1 MASVV
6 LMDFRKIEK
15 KWQKKWEGAGIFQ
28 SDPDKKRQK
37 FFITFP
43 YPYVN
48 GAPHIGGA
56 FTAFRVDSYARYKR
70 MKGFNVLYPQG
81 FHATGEPILGSIER
95 LKEGDAVQRETFK
108 LFGASGKDL
117 KAFIKNGAEF
127 TARYWT
133 KKWVEALKAS
143 GFSIDWR
150 RTFITA
156 ITPTYSRFIEWQYNN
171 LLKKGYVTKGT
182 HPVVWCPHCQSPTG
196 DHDRLKGEGESPIEY
211 FLIKFRLGDKIVPCG
226 TLRPET
232 VYGVTNLWVNPEV
245 QYVVA
250 NVGKE
255 KWIIS
260 KESAQKL
267 KDQMKKAE
275 IVEKLNAS
283 EIIGKYV
290 ENPVTKNKVL
300 VLPADF
306 VDARTSTGVVM
317 SVPSHAPYDWDALR
331 SLKENPKPVEKYGIK
346 KGDIEKIRP
355 VSLIKVDGFGDNP
368 AVEICEKI
376 KHGDRQKLDEATAV
390 VYKKEFH
397 TGILKTNCG
406 KYSGMRVSEAKEGLS
421 IDFFGA
427 GIADIL
433 LELTGEVVCR
443 CGTPNH
449 VKILKN
455 QWFLKYSDPE
465 WKKKV
470 KACIADMNF
479 YPEEARTA
487 FVNTVDWLKD
497 KACARKTG
505 LGTRLPW
512 DNEWIVETLSD
523 STIYMAYYTIS
534 RIINEKK
541 IDGKKLTDSV
551 FDYVFLGKGDA
562 KKLSKDSGISAD
574 VIERMRNEFE
584 YFYPVDLRNS
594 GKDLV
599 NNHLTFYLFHH
610 VAIWDNPK
618 YWPKSIG
625 VNGYVNVHGSKM
637 SKSKGN
643 VIPLMD
649 LVGAVGADLARIN
662 MIASSEGLHDAD
674 WSDESLKGYS
684 ARIELLFNAVESLK
698 RAKRKNE
705 EDIDMFLKGRM
716 NKHIV
721 SAGQNFE
728 EMKFRSGAQ
737 AAVFNATAD
746 LEWYIERNGG
756 FENCNKGVLKGA
768 LKNIAK
774 IISPLVPHV
783 AEELWEKLG
792 EKPFISVYAWPEAD
806 NNDYSKYEEM
816 ENSVRCL
823 MDDLRQ
829 IMKIAGNKQNAY
841 IYVAAP
847 QEFEHLSKAKDFLN
861 RKFGFKKLEICRVSD
876 VDKYDPQNKAVKA
889 KYGKP
894 GIYLE

>member
-1 MASVV
+1 
-6 LMDFRKIEK
+6 MDFHKIEK
-15 KWQKKWEGAGIFQ
+15 KWQGKWEKAGIFQ
-28 SDPDKKRQK
+28 ADADKGQQK
-37 FFITFP
+37 FFVTFP

-108 LFGASGKDL
+108 LFGASDKDL
-117 KAFIKNGAEF
+117 KAFMKNGAEF
-127 TARYWT
+127 TARYWMG
-133 KKWVEALKAS
+133 KWVEALKAT

-156 ITPTYSRFIEWQYNN
+156 ITPAYSRFIEWQYKK
-171 LLKKGYVTKGT
+171 LLEKGYVTRGT

-211 FLIKFRLGDKIVPCG
+211 FLVKFRLGDKIVPCG

-232 VYGVTNLWVNPEV
+232 VYGVTNLWVNPDV
-245 QYVVA
+245 KYVVA
-250 NVGKE
+250 NVGGE

-260 KESAQKL
+260 EASAQKL
-267 KDQMKKAE
+267 KDQMKRIE
-275 IVEKLNAS
+275 VVGKLKAS
-283 EIIGKYV
+283 EIVGKYV
-290 ENPVTKNKVL
+290 ENPVLKNNVQI
-300 VLPADF
+300 LPADF

-317 SVPSHAPYDWDALR
+317 SVPSHAPYDWDAIRL
-331 SLKENPKPVEKYGIK
+331 LKNDAKTLEKYGIAK
-346 KGDIEKIRP
+346 DDVEKIKP
-355 VSLIKVDGFGDNP
+355 VSVIKVEGFGEHP
-368 AVEICEKI
+368 AIEICEKI
-376 KHGDRQKLDEATAV
+376 NPGDREKIDEATAII
-390 VYKKEFH
+390 YKKEFH
-397 TGILKTNCG
+397 TGILKRNCG
-406 KYSGMRVSEAKEGLS
+406 KYSGMKVSDVKERLS
-421 IDFFGA
+421 SDLIGENF
-427 GIADIL
+427 ADML

-449 VKILKN
+449 VKILEN

-465 WKKKV
+465 WKEKV
-470 KACIADMNF
+470 KACINNMKF
-479 YPEEARTA
+479 YPEDARTA

-534 RIINEKK
+534 QIINEEKL
-541 IDGKKLTDSV
+541 GAEKLTDSV

-562 KKLSKDSGISAD
+562 KNIGKASKLGAN

-610 VAIWDNPK
+610 TAIWDDQK
-618 YWPKSIG
+618 YWPKTIS
-625 VNGYVNVHGSKM
+625 VNGYVKVHGTKM

-649 LVGAVGADLARIN
+649 LVNAVGADMVRIN
-662 MIASSEGLHDAD
+662 MVASSEGLNDAD
-674 WSDESLKGYS
+674 WSDESLKGYLS
-684 ARIELLFNAVESLK
+684 RIESLCDVAK
-698 RAKRKNE
+698 TLGKAKRKTE
-705 EDIDMFLKGRM
+705 ESIDMFLKGRL
-716 NKHIV
+716 KRHII
-721 SAGQNFE
+721 AAEQNFE
-728 EMKFRSGAQ
+728 ELRFRSGAQ
-737 AAVFNATAD
+737 AALFDATSD
-746 LEWYIERNGG
+746 LEWYIERSGG
-756 FENCNKGVLKGA
+756 IGNCSKDALRFAMETILKMV
-768 LKNIAK
+768 
-774 IISPLVPHV
+774 SPLVPHI
-783 AEELWEKLG
+783 AEELWETLG
-792 EKPFISVYAWPEAD
+792 NKPFISVCAWPEPD
-806 NNDYSKYEEM
+806 NNKYDKYEEM
-816 ENSVRCL
+816 ENSIKNL
-823 MDDLRQ
+823 LSDLRR
-829 IMKIAGNKQNAY
+829 IIKIAGDKKNAY
-841 IYVAAP
+841 VYVAAP
-847 QEFEHLSKAKDFLN
+847 QEFEHFSKAKEFIN
-861 RKFGFKKLEICRVSD
+861 SRFGFEKLEICRASD
-876 VDKYDPQNKAVKA
+876 KEKYDPQNKAAKA
-889 KYGKP
+889 KFGKP

>member
-1 MASVV
+1 
-6 LMDFRKIEK
+6 MDFRKIEK
-15 KWQKKWEGAGIFQ
+15 KWQEKWENAGIFQ
-28 SDPDKKRQK
+28 SDAGKKRQK

-95 LKEGDAVQRETFK
+95 LKEGDVVQRETFK
-108 LFGASGKDL
+108 LFGASDEDL

-127 TARYWT
+127 TARYWM

-156 ITPTYSRFIEWQYNN
+156 ITPTYSRFIEWQYKK
-171 LLKKGYVTKGT
+171 LLEKGYVTKGT

-245 QYVVA
+245 EYVVA

-260 KESAQKL
+260 KESVQKL

-275 IVEKLNAS
+275 IVEKLNVS
-283 EIIGKYV
+283 EIIGRYV
-290 ENPVTKNKVL
+290 ENPLLKNRVPI
-300 VLPADF
+300 LPADF

-331 SLKENPKPVEKYGIK
+331 ILKENPKPLEKYGIK
-346 KGDIEKIRP
+346 KDDIEKIRP
-355 VSLIKVDGFGDNP
+355 VSLIRSDGFGDNP
-368 AVEICEKI
+368 AIEICEKI
-376 KHGDRQKLDEATAV
+376 KPGDRQKLDEATAT

-397 TGILKTNCG
+397 TGILKQNCG
-406 KYSGMRVSEAKEGLS
+406 KYSGMKVSEVKERLS
-421 IDFFGA
+421 RDLIGENF
-427 GIADIL
+427 ADIL
-433 LELTGEVVCR
+433 LETTGEVMCR

-449 VKILKN
+449 VKVLEN

-465 WKKKV
+465 WKNKV
-470 KACIADMNF
+470 EKCISQMKF
-479 YPEEARTA
+479 YPEESRTA

-534 RIINEKK
+534 KIINEEK
-541 IDGKKLTDSV
+541 IDAKKLTDSV
-551 FDYVFLGKGDA
+551 FDYIFLGKGDA
-562 KKLSKDSGISAD
+562 KKLSKDSGISDDA
-574 VIERMRNEFE
+574 IERMRNEFE
-584 YFYPVDLRNS
+584 YFYPVDLRSS

-599 NNHLTFYLFHH
+599 HNHLTFYLFHH

-625 VNGYVNVHGSKM
+625 VNGYVNVHGTKM

-649 LVGAVGADLARIN
+649 LVNVAGADLVRIN

-684 ARIELLFNAVESLK
+684 SRIGFLFDVVNSLNL
-698 RAKRKNE
+698 AKRKNG
-705 EDIDMFLKGRM
+705 EDIDMFLKGCIS
-716 NKHIV
+716 KHALN
-721 SAGQNFE
+721 AGESFE
-728 EMKFRSGAQ
+728 ELKFRSGAQ
-737 AAVFNATAD
+737 SAVFDATAD

-756 FENCNKGVLKGA
+756 IENCNKDA
-768 LKNIAK
+768 LKNALENVVK
-774 IISPLVPHV
+774 TISPLVPHV

-792 EKPFISVYAWPEAD
+792 NKPFASLCAWPESD
-806 NNDYSKYEEM
+806 KNKYDKYEEM
-816 ENSVRCL
+816 ENAIKNL
-823 MDDLRQ
+823 INDLRQ
-829 IMKIAGNKQNAY
+829 IMKIAGDKKSAY
-841 IYVAAP
+841 VYIVAP
-847 QEFEHLSKAKDFLN
+847 QEFENLSKAKEFLN
-861 RKFGFKKLEICRVSD
+861 RKFGFKKLEIYRVAD
-876 VDKYDPQNKAVKA
+876 KNKYDPQNKAAKA
-889 KYGKP
+889 KFGKP